1 MKNLLDEVKT
11 VLLAQAYP
19 VTVQSIRPSYSK
31 LTPAY
36 PMVIIDEVNN
46 TTRLAV
52 NGEEILSDITY
63 QIDIFSKDMIVGGVP
78 TAGSSVCKGI
88 GAVVDETLNRV
99 FGMTRTS
106 TVEIPDVNDAT
117 VSRRTLRYT
126 GILDITTDY
135 MYR

>member
-11 VLLAQAYP
+11 VLEAQTYP
-19 VTVQSIRPSYSK
+19 VTVKSIRPSYSK
-31 LTPAY
+31 LTPSY

-52 NGEEILSDITY
+52 NGEEILSNVTY

-78 TAGSSVCKGI
+78 TAGSSVAKEI
-88 GAVVDETLNRV
+88 GAVVDEALNSV

>member
-52 NGEEILSDITY
+52 NGEEILSGITY

-88 GAVVDETLNRV
+88 GAVVDEALNRV
-99 FGMTRTS
+99 FGMTRTG

-126 GILDITTDY
+126 GVLDITTDY

>member
-1 MKNLLDEVKT
+1 MKNLLDEVKA
-11 VLLAQAYP
+11 VLEAQTYP
-19 VTVQSIRPSYSK
+19 VTVKSIRPSYSK
-31 LTPAY
+31 LTPSY

-52 NGEEILSDITY
+52 NGEEILSDVTY

-78 TAGSSVCKGI
+78 TAGSSVCKEI
-88 GAVVDETLNRV
+88 GAVVDEALNSV